1 MHKKIGDRG
10 SWYPTSREK
19 RARCGA
25 PDVFLDVRTS
35 ARDSRRSVGICGIFR
50 NMVFLLLH
58 FHKSGVAH
66 ISLVFREMWDT
77 TNLSAFLET
86 A

>member
-1 MHKKIGDRG
+1 
-10 SWYPTSREK
+10 
-19 RARCGA
+19 
-25 PDVFLDVRTS
+25 
-35 ARDSRRSVGICGIFR
+35 
-50 NMVFLLLH
+50 MVFLLLH

-66 ISLVFREMWDT
+66 ISQVFGEMWDT